1 MPGNY
6 SKMTDR
12 NKIYTLAQLANYL
25 GARLRGPEDLPVRG
39 IGALATASADEI
51 CFLADKRHCEQ
62 MAHSAAAA
70 IMLTEQMAAVTERP
84 VLICDSPYLAY
95 ARVSQLFDTTPAP
108 EPGIHPSAVVHADAQ
123 VATDVS
129 IGANSV
135 VEKDAVLD
143 AGAVLGP
150 CSVVGQRSRLGENT
164 RLCANVTLYHD
175 VTVGVDCTL
184 HSGVVIGADGFGF
197 APDQGRWERI
207 AQNGGVVIGD
217 GVSVGANTTIDRG
230 AIGDTVIEDG
240 VIIDNLCQ
248 IAHNVRI
255 GRFSGLA
262 GTCGIAGSTTI
273 GAHCTFAGGAGA
285 VGHIQIADGVH
296 VTARTV
302 ITKSIREQGSWS
314 AGTPTMPSAD
324 WRRAAVRFTQL
335 DKLVQRV
342 AALEQKVKE

>member
-1 MPGNY
+1 MA
-6 SKMTDR
+6 DR
-12 NKIYTLAQLANYL
+12 NKVYTLAQLANYL
-25 GARLRGPEDLPVRG
+25 DAQLRGPEELQIAG
-39 IGALATASADEI
+39 IGALASADADEI
-51 CFLADKRHCEQ
+51 CFLADKRHLDQ
-62 MAHSAAAA
+62 LQHTGAAAV
-70 IMLTEQMAAVTERP
+70 MLTEQMAEAIELP
-84 VLICDSPYLAY
+84 ALICDSPYLAY
-95 ARVSQLFDTTPAP
+95 ARVSQLYDTTPVA
-108 EPGIHPSAVVHADAQ
+108 EPGIHPSAAIHADAQ
-123 VATDVS
+123 IAADVS

-135 VEKDAVLD
+135 VEK
-143 AGAVLGP
+143 GAVIAAGVVLGA
-150 CSVVGQRSRLGENT
+150 CSVVGERSQLGENT

-175 VTVGVDCTL
+175 VTIGANCTL

-207 AQNGGVVIGD
+207 AQNGGVLLGD
-217 GVSVGANTTIDRG
+217 GVSIGANTTIDRG

-255 GRFSGLA
+255 GRYSGIA

-314 AGTPTMPSAD
+314 AGTPMMPSAD

-335 DKLVQRV
+335 DSLVQRV
-342 AALEQKVKE
+342 AALEKKCKH

>member
-1 MPGNY
+1 MA
-6 SKMTDR
+6 DR
-12 NKIYTLAQLANYL
+12 SRVYTLAQLANYL
-25 GARLRGPEDLPVRG
+25 GARLRGPEGLPVRG
-39 IGALATASADEI
+39 IGTVSTAAGDEI
-51 CFLADKRHCEQ
+51 CFLADKRHSEQ
-62 MAHSAAAA
+62 LAHSVAAA
-70 IMLTEQMAAVTERP
+70 IMLTEQMASMTERP
-84 VLICDSPYLAY
+84 ILICDSPYLAY
-95 ARVSQLFDTTPAP
+95 ARVSQLFDTTPLP
-108 EPGIHPSAVVHADAQ
+108 EPGTHPSAAVHPDARI
-123 VATDVS
+123 AAGVS
-129 IGANSV
+129 IGANCV
-135 VEKDAVLD
+135 VEQDVVLA
-143 AGAVLGP
+143 AGAVVGA
-150 CSVVGQRSRLGENT
+150 CSVVGQRSRLGENS

-175 VTVGVDCTL
+175 VTVGKNCTI

-197 APDQGRWERI
+197 APDQERWERI
-207 AQNGGVVIGD
+207 AQNGGVVVGD

-302 ITKSIREQGSWS
+302 ITKSIREKGSWS

-335 DKLVQRV
+335 DRLVQRV
-342 AALEQKVKE
+342 AALEQKLKGE